1 MDDLVQIMK
10 NNVVVSSLDVARNFH
25 KRHDRVIQTI
35 VEQYGDLHEFVEMF
49 REGFYKDEY
58 GRKQRV
64 FYMNRDGFSLLVM
77 GFTGRKALEWK
88 MKYIKAFNY
97 MEKLLME
104 RQTESWIDART
115 SGKLVRRSLTDAIKD
130 YVALAL
136 EQGHNGTARHAYS
149 NFSRLVKKPFGER
162 DNATTGQLAT
172 IAAMEELMKETIR
185 PLVDAGQDAKA
196 IYAACK
202 AKAEAFAG
210 LFIPRLNEVALKR
223 N

>member
-1 MDDLVQIMK
+1 MNELVRIMK
-10 NNVVVSSLDVARNFH
+10 NDVVVSSLDVARNFH
-25 KRHDRVIQTI
+25 KRHDRVVQTI

-104 RQTESWIDART
+104 RQTESWIEARA
-115 SGKLVRRSLTDAIKD
+115 SGKLVRRSLTDAIQD
-130 YVALAL
+130 YVSLAL
-136 EQGHNGTARHAYS
+136 EQGHKGTAKFAYS
-149 NFSRLVKKPFGER
+149 NFSKLVKKPFGSR
-162 DNATTGQLAT
+162 DNAGAGRLAM
-172 IAAMEELMKETIR
+172 ISALEELLRSTLI
-185 PLVDAGQDAKA
+185 PLVDAKEDAKTVYQ
-196 IYAACK
+196 ICK
-202 AKAEAFAG
+202 AKSEAFVGVMA
-210 LFIPRLNEVALKR
+210 PALGVQE
-223 N
+223 